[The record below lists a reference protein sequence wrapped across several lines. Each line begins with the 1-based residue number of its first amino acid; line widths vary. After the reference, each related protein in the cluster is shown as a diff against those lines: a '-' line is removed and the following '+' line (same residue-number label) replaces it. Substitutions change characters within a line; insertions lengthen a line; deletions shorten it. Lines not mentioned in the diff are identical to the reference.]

1 MDQQGRSTASKI
13 LASFA
18 RDELLEERGMSV
30 QSTRSRTK
38 MLTEGGM
45 EQGRLKSGFGVK
57 LDCQSIGA
65 HMKTVEIIMDGSC
78 HAEMD
83 SQQKKK
89 NSETNCNFV
98 II

>member
-18 RDELLEERGMSV
+18 RDELLAERGMSV
-30 QSTRSRTK
+30 QLIRSRTN
-38 MLTEGGM
+38 MLMDRGTE
-45 EQGRLKSGFGVK
+45 QKRLKSGFGVR

-65 HMKTVEIIMDGSC
+65 HLKIVEIIMDGPC

-83 SQQKKK
+83 SQQMK
-89 NSETNCNFV
+89 NNCKTNCNFV